1 MKTCRFVFDI
11 NSEERKKQQKA
22 HDDAVKRK
30 NELEDREWKELTDGT
45 YINKNK
51 SYSNITDTK
60 EYLAKALENYQNFV
74 RIFDYRV
81 LSTSI
86 FDF

>member
-11 NSEERKKQQKA
+11 DPEERKKQQKA

-30 NELEDREWKELTDGT
+30 NELEAKEWKELTDGT
-45 YINKNK
+45 YINKYK

-60 EYLAKALENYQNFV
+60 EYLAKTLEDYQNFV

>member
-11 NSEERKKQQKA
+11 DPEERKKQQKA

-30 NELEDREWKELTDGT
+30 NELEAKEWKELMDGT
-45 YINKNK
+45 YTNKYK
-51 SYSNITDTK
+51 SYSNIADTK
-60 EYLAKALENYQNFV
+60 EYLAKLLEENEKAV

-86 FDF
+86 FDL